1 MTMTIVV
8 GFVPTPQGQAAIAQ
22 AAHEARVRQTDLVV
36 VSSQDPTLE
45 KSKDAVQRLQAE
57 LDAAAA
63 RLAEDGLSHQ
73 VRTFDRGTLP
83 SEDLLEVADEVDA
96 DLIVIGLRRRST
108 LGKFVLGSNAQRI
121 LMDANRPVLSVK
133 AD

>member
-1 MTMTIVV
+1 MTIVV
-8 GFVPTPQGQAAIAQ
+8 GFVPTPQGQAAVAR
-22 AAHEARVRQTDLVV
+22 AALEARVRKTDLVV
-36 VSSQDPTLE
+36 VSSQDPTVE
-45 KSKDAVQRLQAE
+45 KGKEALQRLQAE
-57 LDAAAA
+57 LDAAGV
-63 RLAEDGLSHQ
+63 RLAEEGLSYE

-108 LGKFVLGSNAQRI
+108 LGKFMLGSNAQRI
-121 LMDANRPVLSVK
+121 LMDANRAVLSVK